1 MEKYKSQ
8 MKAGSSPLVSVLIPV
23 YGTEKYI
30 ERCARSLFEQTLNDM
45 EFIFV
50 NDGSKDKSIEVLY
63 RVIREYE
70 HRTVLVVNHD
80 RNRGLAAARKTAFLQ
95 AKGKYVICCDS
106 DDWVEKDMYER
117 MVVEAE
123 QANADIVCCGI
134 YKETSISEKCYYD
147 YEKDDTSYILSPK
160 YFGWIYGAIWN
171 KLIRTDFMKEHAILP
186 WEGINMWED
195 SCLTLRLRT
204 LSKKTIIMK
213 ECFYHYNLSNEDSM
227 TFTFKKSKVL
237 EMIQAVEKIEDFFR
251 KQYLGEESKELVDFL
266 KISSKEVLLRFPSKE
281 NISLFKY
288 TFPEVKNKFLAF
300 KTWSLALRLRAYFVS
315 ILPVTF
321 SVIILNAQKKIFRL
335 LKP

>member
-1 MEKYKSQ
+1 MDYNVNIEV
-8 MKAGSSPLVSVLIPV
+8 GNLPLVSVLIPI

-30 ERCARSLFEQTLNDM
+30 ERCARSLFEQTLSDV

-50 NDGSKDKSIEVLY
+50 NDGSKDKSFEVLD
-63 RVIREYE
+63 RVMREYE
-70 HRTVLVVNHD
+70 HRKVFVVNHD
-80 RNRGLAAARKTAFLQ
+80 KNRGLAAARKTAFLQ
-95 AKGKYVICCDS
+95 ARGKYVICCDS

-147 YEKDDTSYILSPK
+147 YEEDDTSYILSPK
-160 YFGWIYGAIWN
+160 FFGWIYGAIWN

-213 ECFYHYNLSNEDSM
+213 ECFYHYNLSNEESM

-237 EMIQAVEKIEDFFR
+237 EMMQAVVKIEDFFK
-251 KQYLGEESKELVDFL
+251 KQGFDEESKELVDFL

-281 NISLFKY
+281 NIHLFKY
-288 TFPEVKNKFLAF
+288 TFPEVKNNILAL

-315 ILPVTF
+315 ILPVTL
-321 SVIILNAQKKIFRL
+321 SVIILNAQKKISQL
-335 LKP
+335 LEP